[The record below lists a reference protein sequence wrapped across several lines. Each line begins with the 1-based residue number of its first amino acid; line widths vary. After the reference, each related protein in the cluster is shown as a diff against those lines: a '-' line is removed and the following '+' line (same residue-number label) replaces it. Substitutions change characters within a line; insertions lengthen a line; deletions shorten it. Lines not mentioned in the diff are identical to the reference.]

1 MKTSRPGSRKPSK
14 PSPSCDPYGNP
25 LQSPSKQ
32 NYRSSIQMSKQ
43 YCYMAQKPG
52 KSPPTSPR
60 RSRPSL
66 TNVSGGSSIL
76 SGSTECQTPSCGQGR
91 SRNQW
96 SSRSGEE
103 WRWIG
108 HTLRKEPSNITRQ
121 ALEWNPQGKRKRG
134 RPKQTWRRSL
144 HSELGT
150 SNLTWETAKMQ
161 AKDRRRWKMTIEA
174 LCSTRSKED

>member
-1 MKTSRPGSRKPSK
+1 MKTSRPGSRKHSK

-32 NYRSSIQMSKQ
+32 NYGSSIQMSKQ
-43 YCYMAQKPG
+43 CCSMAQKPG

-103 WRWIG
+103 SG
-108 HTLRKEPSNITRQ
+108 DGLATSCAKSLPTS
-121 ALEWNPQGKRKRG
+121 LGKRWNGTRRERG
-134 RPKQTWRRSL
+134 NEGARSR
-144 HSELGT
+144 HGG
-150 SNLTWETAKMQ
+150 
-161 AKDRRRWKMTIEA
+161 EA
-174 LCSTRSKED
+174 YTVNWAHPT